1 MAHTWSFIKDKMHL
15 HTNDMAMGLCFS
27 IKKNYILVKYLLLY
41 DTEHLYSSLELT
53 DIFFCFF

>member
-1 MAHTWSFIKDKMHL
+1 MPHTWSFIKDKMHL
-15 HTNDMAMGLCFS
+15 HTNEMAIGLCFS
-27 IKKNYILVKYLLLY
+27 IKNYILVKYLLLY